1 MRMEMEVE
9 KLLGHL
15 LEIGLV
21 DEFEDGRI
29 VVKTTVFRLREWKRF
44 MEEFGL
50 EIVNVVAVALYNS
63 RMRVEILFKK
73 SHESKSTKM
82 GAD

>member
-9 KLLGHL
+9 KLFEHL
-15 LEIGLV
+15 LRVGLV

-29 VVKTTVFRLREWKRF
+29 VVKTTVFRLQEWKKF

-63 RMRVEILFKK
+63 RMRVEIWFRKK
-73 SHESKSTKM
+73 GEE
-82 GAD
+82 G

>member
-63 RMRVEILFKK
+63 RMRVEILFRKK
-73 SHESKSTKM
+73 GEE
-82 GAD
+82 G

>member
-82 GAD
+82 EAD